1 MDIPRI
7 TPREVS
13 ERLDAGERIAFLDA
27 RSPKALERATQQLP
41 GSARVPSDD
50 VERHVGGLPAS
61 ATFVAY
67 CT

>member
-7 TPREVS
+7 RPREVA
-13 ERLDAGERIAFLDA
+13 ERVARGERVAFLDA

-41 GSARVPSDD
+41 GSTRVPSDD
-50 VERHVGGLPAS
+50 VERHIAGLPDS